1 MKRETVFPTFY
12 LKMLKHAV
20 CRLLMGWMFQRLL
33 YKYTAVKIDK
43 YLLASPFRP
52 LTSHHIPIIV
62 CSFLGVSWDLLGSFL
77 GFIWKI

>member
-1 MKRETVFPTFY
+1 MKKGNSIPYLLFKDAETCG
-12 LKMLKHAV
+12 LH
-20 CRLLMGWMFQRLL
+20 LLMGWMFQRLL